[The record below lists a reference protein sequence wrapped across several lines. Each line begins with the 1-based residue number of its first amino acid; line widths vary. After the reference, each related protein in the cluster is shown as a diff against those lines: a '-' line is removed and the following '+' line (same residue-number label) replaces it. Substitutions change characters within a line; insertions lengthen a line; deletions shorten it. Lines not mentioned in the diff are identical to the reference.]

1 MRIPVET
8 ELTEGER
15 DALRDAELLE
25 RVKKPISDWRKWNA
39 SSPWEERYAY
49 TRRGSGGGRVPL
61 ADANHPAKPA
71 HKHHLV
77 KIGQAPVKMA
87 AANAL
92 LLLQPS
98 AVLVN
103 WRQDNAAPRG
113 DASIAICSAR
123 WARKAVHLAW
133 TESMRRIIEGAQ
145 SQFCRARNYYG
156 TRCQHD
162 AEEEPAHAARVRL
175 L

>member
-1 MRIPVET
+1 MR
-8 ELTEGER
+8 R
-15 DALRDAELLE
+15 MM
-25 RVKKPISDWRKWNA
+25 NA

-123 WARKAVHLAW
+123 WARQAVHLAW

-145 SQFCRARNYYG
+145 SRFSTGEIIMGKMHLASPRRPRANFSS
-156 TRCQHD
+156 TLFSSL
-162 AEEEPAHAARVRL
+162 AEERKSYNGAR
-175 L
+175 